1 MSHLEQGVG
10 PGNVVE
16 AKDSHEEERKSETSV
31 PHLVSEVVTPS
42 SEGPC
47 YFSKHSSSS
56 CLDSFLGE
64 FLKLFVN
71 GDEESI
77 FNNHR

>member
-1 MSHLEQGVG
+1 MSHLEQGIG

-16 AKDSHEEERKSETSV
+16 PKDSHEEEGKAEARV
-31 PHLVSEVVTPS
+31 PHLVTKVVTPS
-42 SEGPC
+42 SKGPC
-47 YFSKHSSSS
+47 YFSQHSSTS